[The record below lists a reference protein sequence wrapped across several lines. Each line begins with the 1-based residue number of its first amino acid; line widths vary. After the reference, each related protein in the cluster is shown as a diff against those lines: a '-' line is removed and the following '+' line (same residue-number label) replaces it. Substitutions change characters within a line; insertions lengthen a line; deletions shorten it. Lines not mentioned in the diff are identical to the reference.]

1 MCSYFLAPPFSHT
14 LTPETICAFRGTVI
28 FGCVHSAV
36 HNYAFRFIIAPMS
49 TTPSPLRQSPHL
61 RLHCVNV
68 FVRDQ
73 DRSLRFFVDQLGFN
87 VAFDTRVQSGERW
100 VGVAPPDG
108 AAILAL
114 IAPQPNSEQYKLIG
128 RATQIVF
135 VTEDVTAKFQE
146 WSKRGVRFQTTPRLK
161 RIRYQ
166 FQPPQTA
173 ALAGA
178 GPKAEP
184 ATVSR
189 TGMLLGEETP
199 VWGGI
204 VARFRDVDGNSFS
217 LVSFDELTHAM
228 EAQRRAVAAKQ
239 EAERRAAHELEIA
252 KHVQSRLF
260 PQVLPPL
267 NSLEYA
273 GVCIQA
279 RKVGGD
285 YYDFLDLGQG
295 RFGFVIADISG
306 KGIAAALLMANLQ
319 ANLRSLCAIA
329 QTQPDHL
336 LRSVNQLFCENTSDG
351 AFATLFFA
359 EYDDTTRLL
368 RYANCGHLPAL
379 LLRANSFVEHLDSTA
394 TVLGIFKKWDCEV
407 GECQLAPGDILALY
421 TDGIT
426 ESFDTAGDEFGESR
440 LVDSLLRHRALSP
453 QAALAK
459 IVDEVLHFSP
469 QEQHDDITLTLA
481 KCR

>member
-1 MCSYFLAPPFSHT
+1 MGPAALPQR
-14 LTPETICAFRGTVI
+14 E
-28 FGCVHSAV
+28 
-36 HNYAFRFIIAPMS
+36 
-49 TTPSPLRQSPHL
+49 SPHL

-87 VAFDTRVQSGERW
+87 VAFDTRVQTGERW

-114 IAPQPNSEQYKLIG
+114 IVPKPNSEQYKLIG
-128 RATQIVF
+128 RATQVVF

-146 WSKRGVRFQTTPRLK
+146 WSKRGVHFQATPRLK

-166 FQPPQTA
+166 FQPPQSPA
-173 ALAGA
+173 AAGA
-178 GPKAEP
+178 TPNTQLSAVNRP
-184 ATVSR
+184 
-189 TGMLLGEETP
+189 GMLLGEETP

-204 VARFRDVDGNSFS
+204 VARFRDIDGNTFS

-228 EAQRRAVAAKQ
+228 EAQRRVVAAKQ

-267 NSLEYA
+267 NTLDYA

-319 ANLRSLCAIA
+319 ANLRSLCTIA
-329 QTQPDHL
+329 QTQPDCL

-351 AFATLFFA
+351 AFATLFFG
-359 EYDDTTRLL
+359 EYNDTARLL

-379 LLRANSFVEHLDSTA
+379 VLRADGSVIHLDATA
-394 TVLGIFKKWDCEV
+394 TVLGIFKKWDCEL

-426 ESFDTAGDEFGESR
+426 ESFDAAGDEFGESR
-440 LVDSLLRHRALSP
+440 LVNSLLRHRAAPP
-453 QAALAK
+453 QAALAN

-469 QEQHDDITLTLA
+469 QDQHDDITLILA

>member
-49 TTPSPLRQSPHL
+49 TVPLPLRQSPHL

-108 AAILAL
+108 AAILSL
-114 IAPQPNSEQYKLIG
+114 IAPTPDSAQYKLIG
-128 RATQIVF
+128 RATQVVF

-166 FQPPQTA
+166 FQPPQNA
-173 ALAGA
+173 ALASA
-178 GPKAEP
+178 TPNAEL
-184 ATVSR
+184 AAVSR

-329 QTQPDHL
+329 KQQPHHL
-336 LRSVNQLFCENTSDG
+336 LCSVNQLFCENTTDG

-359 EYDDTTRLL
+359 EYDDSSRLL

-379 LLRANSFVEHLDSTA
+379 LLRN
-394 TVLGIFKKWDCEV
+394 
-407 GECQLAPGDILALY
+407 
-421 TDGIT
+421 DG
-426 ESFDTAGDEFGESR
+426 
-440 LVDSLLRHRALSP
+440 
-453 QAALAK
+453 
-459 IVDEVLHFSP
+459 
-469 QEQHDDITLTLA
+469 TLI
-481 KCR
+481 R

>member
-1 MCSYFLAPPFSHT
+1 M
-14 LTPETICAFRGTVI
+14 GTV
-28 FGCVHSAV
+28 
-36 HNYAFRFIIAPMS
+36 
-49 TTPSPLRQSPHL
+49 PSPLRQSPHL

-100 VGVAPPDG
+100 VAVAPPDG
-108 AAILAL
+108 AAILSL
-114 IAPQPNSEQYKLIG
+114 IVPKRDSEQYKLIG

-135 VTEDVTAKFQE
+135 VTEDVTAKFRE
-146 WSKRGVRFQTTPRLK
+146 WSKRGVRFQTPPRLK

-166 FQPPQTA
+166 FQPAQTA
-173 ALAGA
+173 AAA
-178 GPKAEP
+178 AASQSAE
-184 ATVSR
+184 SG
-189 TGMLLGEETP
+189 TGSKSSMLLGEETP
-199 VWGGI
+199 IWGGI
-204 VARFRDVDGNSFS
+204 VARFRDIDGNSFS

-228 EAQRRAVAAKQ
+228 EAQRRGVAAKQ

-260 PQVLPPL
+260 PQTLPPL
-267 NSLEYA
+267 ATLEYC

-279 RKVGGD
+279 RQIGGD
-285 YYDFLDLGQG
+285 YYDFLDLGQNCL
-295 RFGFVIADISG
+295 GFVIADISG

-329 QTQPDHL
+329 KQQPHHL
-336 LRSVNQLFCENTSDG
+336 LRSVNQLFCENTTDG

-359 EYDDTTRLL
+359 EYDDSSRLV

-379 LLRANSFVEHLDSTA
+379 LLRDDGSVARLGATA
-394 TVLGIFKKWDCEV
+394 TVLGIFKKWECEL
-407 GECQLAPGDILALY
+407 GECQITPGDILALY

-426 ESFDTAGDEFGESR
+426 ESFNHDGEEFGEAR
-440 LVDSLLRHRALSP
+440 LVDLLRRHRTLSP
-453 QAALAK
+453 QAALSSM
-459 IVDEVLHFSP
+459 VDEVLRFSS
-469 QEQHDDITLTLA
+469 QEQHDDITLILA
-481 KCR
+481 KCRQ

>member
-1 MCSYFLAPPFSHT
+1 
-14 LTPETICAFRGTVI
+14 
-28 FGCVHSAV
+28 
-36 HNYAFRFIIAPMS
+36 MS
-49 TTPSPLRQSPHL
+49 TVPLPLRQSPHL

-108 AAILAL
+108 AAILSL
-114 IAPQPNSEQYKLIG
+114 IAPKPNSEQYKLIG
-128 RATQIVF
+128 RATQVVF

-166 FQPPQTA
+166 FQPAQTA
-173 ALAGA
+173 ATAAAGQS
-178 GPKAEP
+178 AEP
-184 ATVSR
+184 TSASSKSS
-189 TGMLLGEETP
+189 MLLGEETP
-199 VWGGI
+199 IWGGI
-204 VARFRDVDGNSFS
+204 VARFRDIDGNSFS

-228 EAQRRAVAAKQ
+228 EAQRRTIAAKQ

-319 ANLRSLCAIA
+319 ANLRSLCTIA
-329 QTQPDHL
+329 QTQPDCL

-351 AFATLFFA
+351 AFATLFFG
-359 EYDDTTRLL
+359 EYNDSARLL

-379 LLRANSFVEHLDSTA
+379 VLRADGSVIHLDATA
-394 TVLGIFKKWDCEV
+394 TVLGIFKKWDCEL

-426 ESFDTAGDEFGESR
+426 ESFDAAGDEFGESR
-440 LVDSLLRHRALSP
+440 LLDSLLRHRALSP

-469 QEQHDDITLTLA
+469 QEQHDDITLT
-481 KCR
+481 